1 MRRGEKKMGRY
12 AVHRAVSRAVRH
24 AVHYAVFQ
32 AVSCAISK
40 EQKNRANAETD
51 LQKEK
56 GENCKE
62 DKS

>member
-1 MRRGEKKMGRY
+1 MGRY